1 MCNAMRV
8 GIITIGNELLSGF
21 TIDRNAAWIGQ
32 QLLSSGI
39 KVNVH
44 HTIPDDLG
52 VIYDTLE
59 YQFRE
64 WRCDQIIVTGG
75 LGPTVDD
82 ITVSSF
88 LEYFDDS
95 HEFDKEYWEIL
106 SERFKRLNFKMP
118 NLNKNQAY
126 KSKRGI
132 MIPNLVGTARGLHYT
147 KKHDSVL
154 KSVKG
159 LIAGDKNRVNFF
171 ALPGVPKEMKSMFTN
186 YVLPEIEKS
195 LKNKVVCKS
204 IRTTGVPE
212 SILQEKITDIID
224 ANKEKCDIAFLPH
237 RMLGVDI
244 RLTSSDNQL
253 VVDLINSIVPR
264 IKKYV
269 YGYDNDK
276 LEQVIADLLIQN
288 NLTVSTAESCTSGL
302 LASRLTDVPG
312 SSQYFKGGS
321 VCYSNELKIND
332 IGVDRDL
339 IEKYGAV
346 SEEVAESLAKN
357 IAQKNNTD
365 IGIGITG
372 IAGPD
377 GGTEKKPVGL
387 VFVGIFYKNN
397 LYIKRYNL
405 TPDRITNREL
415 TVTLCLNEIR
425 KILRNS

>member
-1 MCNAMRV
+1 MRV

-21 TIDRNAAWIGQ
+21 TVDRNAAWIGQ

-44 HTIPDDLG
+44 HTIPDDFG

-59 YQFRE
+59 YQFKE

-159 LIAGDKNRVNFF
+159 LITGDKNRVNFF

-224 ANKEKCDIAFLPH
+224 TNKEKCDIAFLPH

-253 VVDLINSIVPR
+253 VEDLINSIVSR

-332 IGVDRDL
+332 IGVDKDL
-339 IEKYGAV
+339 IERYGAV
-346 SEEVAESLAKN
+346 SEEVAESLAQN
-357 IAQKNNTD
+357 IAKKNNTD

-372 IAGPD
+372 IAGPG